1 MLTHLW
7 TDFRHAIRR
16 LPRNPTTT
24 AIILL
29 TLALCIGANTAI
41 FSVVDATLLRPLSYP
56 EPERLVR
63 VVLHFKAQGGEGDDI
78 TLTGHIWELVRHH
91 ASFLD
96 VAAYSGGSSGVNFSA
111 SGNAQYVKQQR
122 VGEGF
127 FRVLGVQPLIGREFT
142 PEEDCAGGPALAVLS
157 YSFWK
162 RVFHGD
168 TAVAG
173 QALML
178 RGEPYTIIG
187 VMPENFHSNVPVDL
201 WTPLRP
207 TRGGEGGGQNYSIMG
222 RLKPSATWP
231 QADGQLES
239 IGASAIKAMNLR
251 PDVSARLRLITL
263 QDGQTQDLRKP
274 LIILWAAVGLVLL
287 IGCANVTSLLL
298 ARAAARSR
306 EIATRLAIGGGRREI
321 VQQLL
326 VETLVLAMLGGAA
339 GLVVGYYGLE
349 GLKILAAKSFGNLA
363 SARLDG
369 RVLTATAILSLL
381 VSLFAGLVP
390 ALEAGA
396 VDLRTALS
404 EAGGRGVAGNRRR
417 WSRRLLVGGE
427 IALAVLLLIGA
438 GLLIRTVAH
447 FYQLRPGFDPAHV
460 ITASFSLQDSRY
472 NNSQLVNRLF
482 DSGLSRI
489 RALPGV
495 ESAGAGLSLPYER
508 GLNSAFWHADGPEA
522 GDRIETTNLCYVTSG
537 YLETLRIP
545 LQRGRTISASDGLKT
560 GLVAVVNEAF
570 ARRYLSKQDPLGSHL
585 TFGKGSPPTEIV
597 GVVGDVQQSAGFGNF
612 GPLGLVPNVYVPAAQ
627 FNDGFMKMV
636 NTWFAPSWVVRVT
649 GAPAGVMQGIQNVA
663 SNIDPLVP
671 IAEFRTI
678 DDLRSSSLS
687 SQRFQATLL
696 GSLSGLALLLAIVG
710 IYGLMS
716 QSVIERRRELGIR
729 IALGATLAQAIREA
743 MLPGVILAVL
753 GVAAGCFLAGLSTQ
767 VLKHLVWGV
776 KTTDPATYFGVAF
789 GIVLVAALAS
799 LVPALRI
806 TRLNPAETLRDE

>member
-7 TDFRHAIRR
+7 TDFRHALRR
-16 LPRNPTTT
+16 LPRNPTSTT
-24 AIILL
+24 IILL

-63 VVLHFKAQGGEGDDI
+63 IVLHYKAQGAEGDNI
-78 TLTGHIWELVRHH
+78 IHTGRTWELIRDH
-91 ASFLD
+91 ASLVD
-96 VAAYSGGSSGVNFSA
+96 AAVYSGGASGVNFSA
-111 SGNAQYVKQQR
+111 AGSAQFVKQQR
-122 VGEGF
+122 VGAGF
-127 FRVLGVQPLIGREFT
+127 FRVLGVQPLFGREFT
-142 PEEDCAGGPALAVLS
+142 PQEDRAGGPALAVLS
-157 YSFWK
+157 FPFWK

-168 TAVAG
+168 TSVAG

-178 RGEPYTIIG
+178 RGEPYTIVG
-187 VMPENFHSNVPVDL
+187 VMPENFHSNSPVDL

-207 TRGGEGGGQNYSIMG
+207 SANGEGGGQNYSIMG
-222 RLKPSATWP
+222 RLKPGITWS

-239 IGASAIKAMNLR
+239 VGAPLVNAMNLR
-251 PDVSARLRLITL
+251 PGIFARLRLITL

-274 LIILWAAVGLVLL
+274 LLILWAAVGLVVL

-321 VQQLL
+321 IQQLL
-326 VETLVLAMLGGAA
+326 VETLVLALLGGAA
-339 GLVVGYYGLE
+339 GLVVGYYSLE
-349 GLKILAAKSFGNLA
+349 GLKILAAKSFGNLE

-369 RVLTATAILSLL
+369 RVLAATAILSLL
-381 VSLFAGLVP
+381 VSLLAGLFP

-404 EAGGRGVAGNRRR
+404 EAGGRGVAGGRKR

-460 ITASFSLQDSRY
+460 ITASFSLQDARY
-472 NNSQLVNRLF
+472 NTSQRVNQLF
-482 DSGLSRI
+482 DSGLARI

-495 ESAGAGLSLPYER
+495 ESAGAGLTLPYEL
-508 GLNSAFWHADGPEA
+508 GLNSGFWHADGPEA
-522 GDRIETTNLCYVTSG
+522 SGQQETTNLCYVTPG
-537 YLETLRIP
+537 YLEALRIP
-545 LQRGRTISASDGLKT
+545 LQRGRTISASDGPKN
-560 GLVAVVNEAF
+560 GPVVVVNEAF
-570 ARRYLSKQDPLGSHL
+570 ARRYLSKQDPLGSHIS
-585 TFGKGSPPTEIV
+585 FGKTSPPAEII
-597 GVVGDVQQSAGFGNF
+597 GIVGDVQQSAGFGNF
-612 GPLGLVPNVYVPAAQ
+612 GPLGPVPNAYVPAGQ
-627 FNDGFMKMV
+627 FNDGLMKMV
-636 NTWFAPSWVVRVT
+636 NTWFAPNWVVRVT
-649 GAPAGVMQGIQNVA
+649 GAPAAVMQGIQNVA
-663 SNIDPLVP
+663 STVDPLVP

-678 DDLRSSSLS
+678 DELRAASLS

-716 QSVIERRRELGIR
+716 QSVVERRRELGIR
-729 IALGATLAQAIREA
+729 MALGATLAQAIREA
-743 MLPGVILAVL
+743 TLPGVMLAMV
-753 GVAAGCFLAGLSTQ
+753 GVAAGCGLAGLSTR
-767 VLKHLVWGV
+767 VLEHLVWGV
-776 KTTDPATYFGVAF
+776 KTTDPATYLGVAA
-789 GIVLVAALAS
+789 GILLVAAAAS

>member
-1 MLTHLW
+1 MPTHLW

-24 AIILL
+24 AIIVV

-56 EPERLVR
+56 EPERLAR
-63 VVLHFKAQGGEGDDI
+63 VVLHYQTRGEEGDSI
-78 TLTGHIWELVRHH
+78 TQTGNTWELVRDH

-96 VAAYSGGSSGVNFSA
+96 TAVYSGGASGVNFSA
-111 SGNAQYVKQQR
+111 AGTAQYVKQQR
-122 VGEGF
+122 VSAGF

-142 PEEDCAGGPALAVLS
+142 PQGDRAGGPALAVLS

-168 TAVAG
+168 AAVAG

-187 VMPENFHSNVPVDL
+187 VMPENFHSNVAADL

-207 TRGGEGGGQNYSIMG
+207 SRNGEGGGQNYSIMG
-222 RLKPSATWP
+222 RLKPGVAWS
-231 QADGQLES
+231 QADGQIEA
-239 IGASAIKAMNLR
+239 IGAPVVKAMNLR
-251 PDVSARLRLITL
+251 SDVFARLRLITL
-263 QDGQTQDLRKP
+263 QDGETQSLRKP
-274 LIILWAAVGLVLL
+274 LLILWAAVGLVLL
-287 IGCANVTSLLL
+287 IGCANVASLLMV
-298 ARAAARSR
+298 RAAARSR
-306 EIATRLAIGGGRREI
+306 EISTRLALGGGRHEI
-321 VQQLL
+321 IQQLL
-326 VETLVLAMLGGAA
+326 VETLVLAVLGSAA
-339 GLVVGYYGLE
+339 GLIVGYYALE
-349 GLKILAAKSFGNLA
+349 GLKVLAGNSFGNLE
-363 SARLDG
+363 SAHLDG
-369 RVLTATAILSLL
+369 RVLAVTAILSLL
-381 VSLFAGLVP
+381 VTLVAGLIP
-390 ALEAGA
+390 ALDAGT

-404 EAGGRGVAGNRRR
+404 EAGGRGVTGGRGR
-417 WSRRLLVGGE
+417 WSRRILVGGE

-447 FYQLRPGFDPAHV
+447 FYQMRPGFDPAQV
-460 ITASFSLQDSRY
+460 ITASFSLQDARY
-472 NNSQLVNRLF
+472 ATSQRVNQLF

-495 ESAGAGLSLPYER
+495 ESAGAGLTLPYER
-508 GLNSAFWHADGPEA
+508 GLNSGFSHADGPEA
-522 GDRIETTNLCYVTSG
+522 GRQEISNLCYVTPG

-545 LQRGRTISASDGLKT
+545 LQRGRTISASDGPKT
-560 GLVAVVNEAF
+560 ALVVVVNEAF
-570 ARRYLSKQDPLGSHL
+570 ARRYFSKQDPLGSHIN
-585 TFGKGSPPTEIV
+585 FGKGSPAEIV
-597 GVVGDVQQSAGFGNF
+597 GIVGDVQQSAGFGNF
-612 GPLGLVPNVYVPAAQ
+612 GPLAPVPNAYVPAGQ
-627 FNDGFMKMV
+627 FNDGLMKMV

-663 SNIDPLVP
+663 STIDPLVP

-696 GSLSGLALLLAIVG
+696 GSLSSLALLLAIVG

-716 QSVIERRRELGIR
+716 QSVVERRRELGIR
-729 IALGATLAQAIREA
+729 MALGATLAQAIREA
-743 MLPGVILAVL
+743 MLPGLILAVV
-753 GVAAGCFLAGLSTQ
+753 GVAVGCFLAGLSTKI
-767 VLKHLVWGV
+767 LEHMMWGV
-776 KTTDPATYFGVAF
+776 KTMDPATYFGVAL

-799 LVPALRI
+799 LFPALRI
-806 TRLNPAETLRDE
+806 TRLSPAETLRDE